1 MTWAQ
6 SPKAAH
12 AGRSL
17 WREPQQ
23 YSQEKALLGSEA
35 QRKRRSVLKIHRRQ
49 KVRKKREDK
58 KAGNLWGARSTALGW
73 RGETDN
79 TKEAL
84 VPTPALGRKRM
95 RGARAEL
102 FKIAESPG
110 ES

>member
-12 AGRSL
+12 AGGSL

-35 QRKRRSVLKIHRRQ
+35 QGKRRSVLKIHRRQ

-58 KAGNLWGARSTALGW
+58 KAGNLWGARSTALG
-73 RGETDN
+73 GETNN